1 MCRVHSLNQGRN
13 DAEALSGKKEKKK
26 KDTEGE
32 LMENTAPAFKINIH
46 TLGGGLNI

>member
-1 MCRVHSLNQGRN
+1 MLN
-13 DAEALSGKKEKKK
+13 ASEYIEAILIKQKLKGSIKKK